1 MKEAGNIYVVK
12 NSFQVGNTPYA
23 VGSTISASTYNS
35 LSGSEQGNIT
45 KLTFTEEQKNKKY
58 YYCRESYKVGEHGQ
72 GETVTGI
79 SGIGGVTGTYNNGQT
94 VPVGVLINESNYTSL
109 KNYQTDFTI
118 HGIAPTETSTLYVS
132 RFSDIFDLSKEKII
146 TVIYEYNYE
155 ESDASGTH
163 VTPVSERHVV
173 NIHVLFKSGIPTVED
188 IKAPQIVLP
197 GTFVGVREP
206 HVTPGAYEVTGG
218 GWKLFEKKA
227 EAENHTNG
235 IEYTPT
241 ADPLYWYQ
249 DGYYLAYYA
258 LSR

>member
-1 MKEAGNIYVVK
+1 MKEAGNVYVVK
-12 NSFQVGNTPYA
+12 TAFLVGNTPYA
-23 VGSTISASTYNS
+23 VGTVISANTYNS
-35 LSGSEQGNIT
+35 LGQSDQANVT
-45 KLTFTEEQKNKKY
+45 TLTFTEDQKGKIFY
-58 YYCRESYKVGEHGQ
+58 FCRESYKVGENTE
-72 GETVTGI
+72 GEEVTNAPVTG
-79 SGIGGVTGTYNNGQT
+79 SATGTYNTNTGN
-94 VPVGVLINESNYTSL
+94 VPVGLVITKENYDAL
-109 KNYQTDFTI
+109 ANRQTDFTI

-155 ESDASGTH
+155 ETNTSGTN

-173 NIHVLFKSGIPTVED
+173 NIHVMFKSGVPFVED

-218 GWKLFEKKA
+218 GWKLFEKKSDA
-227 EAENHTNG
+227 ES
-235 IEYTPT
+235 
-241 ADPLYWYQ
+241 Q
-249 DGYYLAYYA
+249 D